1 GAAGQGGE
9 KNKTALFLTN
19 HTRAASAARFF
30 VVTVLRRLPSWRAG
44 ENLPHRRIDVYE
56 NVNIC
61 YLDRNVGPSAILIC

>member
-1 GAAGQGGE
+1 AAALGGY
-9 KNKTALFLTN
+9 KKKPSLFLTN
-19 HTRAASAARFF
+19 HTRGACPARFF

-44 ENLPHRRIDVYE
+44 ENLPHRRIDVYA

>member
-1 GAAGQGGE
+1 ALGGVQ
-9 KNKTALFLTN
+9 KNPGLFRSIY
-19 HTRAASAARFF
+19 TRADSPARFF

-44 ENLPHRRIDVYE
+44 ENLPHRRIDVYA